1 MIMINILE
9 LAASGLDIED
19 IARTAG
25 VTPEKA
31 VQVINQQL
39 ASQLKLSTEEA
50 RLVEVKHLD
59 MIRAALTP
67 AALRGD
73 LDAARLL
80 VRISQAKTLLLHL
93 AIDAP
98 TEEDQE
104 GEDDLDRIRNSRTAR
119 IQAKD

>member
-1 MIMINILE
+1 MINILE

-25 VTPEKA
+25 MTPERA

-98 TEEDQE
+98 TEDDQE
-104 GEDDLDRIRNSRTAR
+104 GEDDLDRIRNSRVAR
-119 IQAKD
+119 VKAQD

>member
-1 MIMINILE
+1 MINVLE

-25 VTPEKA
+25 LTPEKA
-31 VQVINQQL
+31 VQVINHQL
-39 ASQLKLSTEEA
+39 ATQLKLDTAEA

-59 MIRAALTP
+59 MLRAALTP

-80 VRISQAKTLLLHL
+80 VRISQHKTLLLHL
-93 AIDAP
+93 AVEAP
-98 TEEDQE
+98 AEDDQE
-104 GEDDLDRIRNSRTAR
+104 GDDDLDRIRNSRVAR
-119 IQAKD
+119 VKAQD